1 MIFFIITIGSLNSQD
16 MMRILKQ
23 SGHDFSGT
31 YLCDGFCM
39 DIMCCLSGVKVIIPQ
54 RAIWFCEKASLRIFY
69 IILFECKDPW
79 MLKTDSLLF

>member
-1 MIFFIITIGSLNSQD
+1 MIFFIITIGSLNIQD

-54 RAIWFCEKASLRIFY
+54 RAIWFCEKASLRIVTLFCLNVK
-69 IILFECKDPW
+69 ILEC
-79 MLKTDSLLF
+79 